1 MDQTTIFIKNILI
14 VIIILF
20 TVLYVPKFNYKILNL
35 LKSFS
40 KSNLNNVCKSEVIYS
55 KKL

>member
-20 TVLYVPKFNYKILNL
+20 TVLYVPKFNYKTVKRIIMTISIFLI
-35 LKSFS
+35 K
-40 KSNLNNVCKSEVIYS
+40 IY
-55 KKL
+55 L